1 MISMLAMSN
10 IQEHNFLK
18 NFIVEYNKPSIR
30 KVLNLLVKQ
39 DDELIEEY
47 NNTYNQLLNGN
58 FVMAYDPKITFKII
72 KGASGDQYYF
82 YRNEE
87 LITHGSVLWMIRT
100 LYWFMDSL
108 VLIECSKN
116 ELLNILEN
124 ETGLDSTV
132 IHNMTWHS
140 LID

>member
-1 MISMLAMSN
+1 MLAMSN

-30 KVLNLLVKQ
+30 KVLNILVKQ

-58 FVMAYDPKITFKII
+58 FVMTYDPKITFKII
-72 KGASGDQYYF
+72 KSASRDQYYF

-87 LITHGSVLWMIRT
+87 LITNGSALWMIRT

-108 VLIECSKN
+108 VLIECSKMN
-116 ELLNILEN
+116 L
-124 ETGLDSTV
+124 
-132 IHNMTWHS
+132 
-140 LID
+140 